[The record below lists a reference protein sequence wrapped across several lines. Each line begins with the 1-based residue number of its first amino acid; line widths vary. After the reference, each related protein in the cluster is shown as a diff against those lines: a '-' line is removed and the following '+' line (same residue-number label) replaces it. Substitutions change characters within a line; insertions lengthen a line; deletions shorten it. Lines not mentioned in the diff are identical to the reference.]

1 MERTKGFRA
10 VQWFLCGRERENRKG
25 DQDLSRE
32 EMVEGGRERKASQRR
47 EESSFSSNF
56 NFVWEIQAIG
66 HNFLF
71 VWVFVLKAL
80 FSGLS

>member
-1 MERTKGFRA
+1 
-10 VQWFLCGRERENRKG
+10 
-25 DQDLSRE
+25 
-32 EMVEGGRERKASQRR
+32 MVEGGRERKASQRR
-47 EESSFSSNF
+47 EESSFSSNS